1 MQLLYIKEFL
11 NVVLH
16 SNVRLLKIHEY
27 QYFVINRLYMVKGV
41 NLKCFQTQGSYSHD
55 MMKLEGFLVFFG
67 WKMCCFRGFVLE
79 NPHGFEG
86 LFLCDL

>member
-1 MQLLYIKEFL
+1 
-11 NVVLH
+11 
-16 SNVRLLKIHEY
+16 
-27 QYFVINRLYMVKGV
+27 MVKGV

-55 MMKLEGFLVFFG
+55 MMKFEGFLVFFG
-67 WKMCCFRGFVLE
+67 WKMCCFQGFVLE